1 MATKTFNKMKGHRV
15 EKTTHHIPFYTKE
28 FFEPE
33 GSTEEESKGDKKI
46 QMIKIPIKIRPG
58 GDESRSNVTNCE
70 LPAITHF
77 DNNCE
82 KVLTSISMLKE
93 RIIMPKELKD
103 TKDVIK
109 TTQEMMKLICIGT
122 ANTT

>member
-1 MATKTFNKMKGHRV
+1 MATKTFNKHKGHRV
-15 EKTTHHIPFYTKE
+15 EKTVYHIPFYTTD

-33 GSTEEESKGDKKI
+33 GSTEEDKKGDKKG
-46 QMIKIPIKIRPG
+46 QTIKIPIKIRPG

-82 KVLTSISMLKE
+82 KVLT
-93 RIIMPKELKD
+93 
-103 TKDVIK
+103 
-109 TTQEMMKLICIGT
+109 
-122 ANTT
+122 